1 MQKLVPLLL
10 LILSV
15 SCNLRRIKE
24 EERKNEDEDDI
35 TVLIKILAESY
46 KRIKKE
52 YQEYLKESNSE
63 QILQTFQGVKDFRQS
78 LEMKVNEGI
87 FERAYPRMVKRIV
100 DIIGTSD
107 EIKEKVE
114 NKLNLIG
121 KDTTGKWIQDRIL
134 FSQKPEEEEE
144 LKKNNYTYAA
154 YFTLFGRKD
163 KKTGKVYLYYTTVQT
178 KLKVTKTIFVYK
190 KGNRD
195 VEQRDIELK
204 PDEIDENDVKLLMAY
219 GDMVSINFFKNYF
232 GVDVHN

>member
-1 MQKLVPLLL
+1 MQKLVIFFLA
-10 LILSV
+10 ILSV

-24 EERKNEDEDDI
+24 TNKGDEEDI
-35 TVLIKILAESY
+35 KELIKILVESY
-46 KRIKKE
+46 KKIKKQYE
-52 YQEYLKESNSE
+52 KYLEESKSE
-63 QILQTFQGVKDFRQS
+63 EILQTFTGVKDFHQS

-87 FERAYPRMVKRIV
+87 FERAYPRIVKRIV

-144 LKKNNYTYAA
+144 LKKSNYTYAA

-190 KGNRD
+190 KGNKD
-195 VEQRDIELK
+195 VEIRDIELK
-204 PDEIDENDVKLLMAY
+204 PEEIDEKDVKLLMAY
-219 GDMVSINFFKNYF
+219 GDLVSINFFKNYF
-232 GVDVHN
+232 GVNVKE

>member
-1 MQKLVPLLL
+1 MQKLVIFFLA
-10 LILSV
+10 ILSV

-24 EERKNEDEDDI
+24 TNKDDEDI
-35 TVLIKILAESY
+35 KELIKILVESY
-46 KRIKKE
+46 KKIKKQYE
-52 YQEYLKESNSE
+52 KYLEESKSE
-63 QILQTFQGVKDFRQS
+63 EILQTFTGVKDFHQS

-87 FERAYPRMVKRIV
+87 FERAYPRIVKRIV

-134 FSQKPEEEEE
+134 FSQKPEEE
-144 LKKNNYTYAA
+144 LKKSNYTYAA

-190 KGNRD
+190 KGNKD
-195 VEQRDIELK
+195 VEIRDIELK
-204 PDEIDENDVKLLMAY
+204 PEEIDEKDVKLLMAY
-219 GDMVSINFFKNYF
+219 GDLVSINFFKNYF
-232 GVDVHN
+232 GVNVKE

>member
-1 MQKLVPLLL
+1 M
-10 LILSV
+10 IE
-15 SCNLRRIKE
+15 NN
-24 EERKNEDEDDI
+24 KNTKNFLDSLNSLY
-35 TVLIKILAESY
+35 TVLKNNTFDKYTFYQVVKYFKQIKPEEKKLKGFFSQYEIKSNEPISSFTKAPI
-46 KRIKKE
+46 RI
-52 YQEYLKESNSE
+52 YN
-63 QILQTFQGVKDFRQS
+63 V
-78 LEMKVNEGI
+78 
-87 FERAYPRMVKRIV
+87 ERAYPRIVKKIV

-144 LKKNNYTYAA
+144 LKKSNYTYAA

-190 KGNRD
+190 KGNKD
-195 VEQRDIELK
+195 VEIRDIELK
-204 PDEIDENDVKLLMAY
+204 PEEIDEKDVKLLMAY

-232 GVDVHN
+232 GVNVKE